1 MLDIYGYRKYG
12 HNEVDEPSFTQPIM
26 YNNIRNVH
34 QAIPLKYTSQL
45 AKEGLVDASFYDQT
59 REKIFKHYEEE
70 YRLSLQ
76 IKQISMEDFLH
87 PHTQGSPRS
96 LTQQWKHMKPSQFG
110 K

>member
-1 MLDIYGYRKYG
+1 MEDVYRSVQFAVDYHVKFKKDIMLDIYGYRKYG

-59 REKIFKHYEEE
+59 REKIF
-70 YRLSLQ
+70 
-76 IKQISMEDFLH
+76 
-87 PHTQGSPRS
+87 
-96 LTQQWKHMKPSQFG
+96 
-110 K
+110 